1 MTVTQLSK
9 KLDDILKDIPDKS
22 FDKLCIME
30 DMGGIT
36 RENCLIHPEN
46 EVSEDIAKK

>member
-22 FDKLCIME
+22 FDKFCIME
-30 DMGGIT
+30 DMCCIS
-36 RENCLIHPEN
+36 RENCLINP
-46 EVSEDIAKK
+46 

>member
-22 FDKLCIME
+22 FDKFCIME
-30 DMGGIT
+30 DM
-36 RENCLIHPEN
+36 
-46 EVSEDIAKK
+46 VSIFT